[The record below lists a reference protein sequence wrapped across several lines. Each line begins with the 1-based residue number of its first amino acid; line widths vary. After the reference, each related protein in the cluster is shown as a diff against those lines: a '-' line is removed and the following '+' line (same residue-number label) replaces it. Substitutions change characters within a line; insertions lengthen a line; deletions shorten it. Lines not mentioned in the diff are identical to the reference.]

1 MKISLTDAAMFA
13 IAVVGIYSWFITKS
27 IKNTLIKEEENDRRQ
42 RPPIEFGGRVDGR
55 A

>member
-1 MKISLTDAAMFA
+1 MKISLTDTAMFA

-27 IKNTLIKEEENDRRQ
+27 IKNTLTREERDEKGQ
-42 RPPIEFGGRVDGR
+42 YTRPEFRERINGR